1 MSWEPPDFIPVGP
14 KTLALFQK
22 YWAQSDKEKT
32 MAHHQDW
39 RTRHMNT
46 MREMKATGG
55 LNGTSSAAGTKG
67 RQIPTLDSEGLTR
80 LAGTKEQGVKTYGKK
95 VGGPS

>member
-1 MSWEPPDFIPVGP
+1 
-14 KTLALFQK
+14 
-22 YWAQSDKEKT
+22 
-32 MAHHQDW
+32 MAHHKDW

-46 MREMKATGG
+46 MREMKAAPSTES
-55 LNGTSSAAGTKG
+55 TAGTKG

-80 LAGTKEQGVKTYGKK
+80 MAGTKEQGVKTYGKK